1 MENAL
6 GEPQTILLLG
16 GTSEI
21 GLAIVRKLL
30 NPTTRTVVLACRDVE
45 RGEKAALSLR
55 YGELTVDVVPF
66 EATAT
71 DTYAELI
78 REVSEKYEDIDV
90 AIVAFALLGDGN
102 VTMVDPVA
110 AAEIGDVNFTGVVSS
125 TIAIANQMRRQGHGS
140 IVMLSSVAGER
151 VRRANPVYGGS
162 KAGIDG
168 FAQGFGDAIAADGV
182 HMLIVRPG
190 FVETRMTA
198 GRKPAPFTTTAEAV
212 ADATVK
218 ALRSKRRI
226 VWVPGILR
234 FLFVGLRH
242 LPGPIWRR
250 LPLG

>member
-1 MENAL
+1 
-6 GEPQTILLLG
+6 
-16 GTSEI
+16 
-21 GLAIVRKLL
+21 
-30 NPTTRTVVLACRDVE
+30 
-45 RGEKAALSLR
+45 
-55 YGELTVDVVPF
+55 
-66 EATAT
+66 
-71 DTYAELI
+71 
-78 REVSEKYEDIDV
+78 
-90 AIVAFALLGDGN
+90 
-102 VTMVDPVA
+102 
-110 AAEIGDVNFTGVVSS
+110 
-125 TIAIANQMRRQGHGS
+125 
-140 IVMLSSVAGER
+140 MLSSVAGER

-218 ALRSKRRI
+218 ALRSKRRT

-242 LPGPIWRR
+242 LPSPIWRR